1 MRKFLIIIPLL
12 IVMTACSNAPPEGG
26 SLNEAPGVGVAVTDA
41 PSTSPSQTQQV
52 SQSAPETTGE
62 SEMWRVELL
71 NAELAES
78 LTATLA
84 ALQYGG
90 GIVET
95 TSEVTPGVGNVF
107 LLIELRIEK
116 IGTGRASFSWGDA
129 HIEDSVGNIYY
140 RHPNDTF
147 LANLNIPRLRGTDI
161 VLGNESGYACFEI
174 SRTAEGLRF
183 VADEGNII
191 IEVIV

>member
-1 MRKFLIIIPLL
+1 MRKLLFIIPLL
-12 IVMTACSNAPPEGG
+12 IFITACSNASPEGG
-26 SLNEAPGVGVAVTDA
+26 SPTEAAGTAVVDT
-41 PSTSPSQTQQV
+41 TSPSPSQAQQP
-52 SQSAPETTGE
+52 SQPPPETIVE

-84 ALQYGG
+84 AVQYGG
-90 GIVET
+90 GILET
-95 TSEVTPGVGNVF
+95 TSEVTPSGGHLF

-129 HIEDSVGNIYY
+129 HIEDSTGNTYY
-140 RHPNDTF
+140 RHYNDTF

-174 SRTAEGLRF
+174 PRTAEGLRF
-183 VADEGNII
+183 VADEGNIV

>member
-1 MRKFLIIIPLL
+1 MRKLLIIIPLL
-12 IVMTACSNAPPEGG
+12 FIITACGNATPESG
-26 SLNEAPGVGVAVTDA
+26 SPAEATGAAVADPTSTA
-41 PSTSPSQTQQV
+41 PSQAQQPSQA
-52 SQSAPETTGE
+52 APETIVE

-71 NAELAES
+71 NAELADS

-84 ALQYGG
+84 AVQYGG
-90 GIVET
+90 GILET
-95 TSEVTPGVGNVF
+95 TSEVTPGVGNLF
-107 LLIELRIEK
+107 LLIELKVEK
-116 IGTGRASFSWGDA
+116 IGTGRASFSWSDA
-129 HIEDSVGNIYY
+129 HIEDSAGNVYY

-161 VLGNESGYACFEI
+161 VLGNESGYACFEVP
-174 SRTAEGLRF
+174 RTAEGLRF